1 MKKYFLILGIM
12 GGLFVNN
19 ANAVQSDTVVIN
31 FTCPDGCMLSYTSM
45 TGVTAAQCITSIGG
59 RPCGDP
65 QIDIVENAV
74 SPAIHGVNPTTD
86 SNEINKVSAKKKAVS
101 SRATETPKMVKKIVY
116 EQVVEDE
123 DFEM

>member
-19 ANAVQSDTVVIN
+19 ASAVQSDTVVIN
-31 FTCPDGCMLSYTSM
+31 FTCPDGCVLSYSSM
-45 TGVTAAQCITSIGG
+45 TGVTVAQCITSIGG
-59 RPCGDP
+59 RSCGDP

-74 SPAIHGVNPTTD
+74 SPATYGVNPTTD
-86 SNEINKVSAKKKAVS
+86 SNKTNKVSEKKKTVS
-101 SRATETPKMVKKIVY
+101 ARSAETPKMVKKIVY